1 MGLNEFAAPREN
13 VQRTALAWGK
23 VFRHAGHSN
32 TPSSNVVSCGFFQRS
47 FVASRPRT
55 AHRSRYFVHA
65 REYSRPQRMGAA
77 PKRGRSIPTFM
88 LHLWARAA
96 KSGSRFSTI
105 NNSDGASSRHE
116 AFYHFLDGLKS
127 EGTPQKP
134 LLSNDESI
142 RFAPERRMTRCL
154 LRFCGTHRQCAATTR
169 NPSDL
174 PVGHHFIPRK
184 L

>member
-77 PKRGRSIPTFM
+77 PIGTEERPKYSNIYAAFM
-88 LHLWARAA
+88 GS
-96 KSGSRFSTI
+96 SG
-105 NNSDGASSRHE
+105 
-116 AFYHFLDGLKS
+116 K
-127 EGTPQKP
+127 KW
-134 LLSNDESI
+134 ESV
-142 RFAPERRMTRCL
+142 FD
-154 LRFCGTHRQCAATTR
+154 H
-169 NPSDL
+169 
-174 PVGHHFIPRK
+174 K
-184 L
+184 